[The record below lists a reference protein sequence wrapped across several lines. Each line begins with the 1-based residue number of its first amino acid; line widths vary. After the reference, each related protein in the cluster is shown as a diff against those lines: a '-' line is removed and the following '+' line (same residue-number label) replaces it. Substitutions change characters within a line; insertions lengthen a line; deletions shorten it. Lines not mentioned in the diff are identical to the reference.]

1 MPDTFF
7 KGALSRPALHR
18 CEGYLPDFD
27 HGERATFLQDVCIT
41 ECEEQ
46 PDGRLIAGTGGV
58 GSQVAFCPYCGFRS
72 ALPPVVQP
80 IDD

>member
-1 MPDTFF
+1 MPSDLLKT
-7 KGALSRPALHR
+7 LLDRRSLHR

-27 HGERATFLQDVCIT
+27 HGERADFLQDICIT
-41 ECEEQ
+41 ECIEY

-58 GSQVAFCPYCGFRS
+58 GSQVAFCPYCGFK
-72 ALPPVVQP
+72 ALTPPVVQP